1 MTRMWAV
8 AGDATSS
15 GGQVITGSPFTD
27 IDGKPVARV
36 NDKATCPT
44 HKGTFP
50 IVDGDPTTII
60 DGEAVALHGSS
71 LSCGC
76 KVIAAQQVRVFLDPA
91 TGRDSGMSDSAAGM
105 GVAAAIRAIAETS
118 EALAFD
124 EQIRFV
130 GPTGVPLAN
139 VGYRLH
145 LADGTTTAGVTDAD
159 GRTERVVT
167 AHPVAFDSA
176 ALLPPLG
183 AQGCCAGAN
192 LPSQHVPVALNGAA
206 TNPSSVG
213 NSTHQVATKA
223 EDRGLTAGEVAMLR
237 QVFGSSIDYGAVK
250 LHNHGYWMLFGFQ
263 PDDTA
268 TAPNGQI
275 YMPADL
281 FSPDFSGE
289 PDERKR
295 LLVHEMTHVWQYQ
308 LGYPVKRVRA
318 PRPGM
323 SYRYALAAGK
333 QFCDYNMEAQGNILA
348 DYYLLKFA
356 NAQLSMYE
364 MRYRRHQNV
373 LPLYEGTLARFLANP
388 ADESNLP
395 KVTE

>member
-1 MTRMWAV
+1 M
-8 AGDATSS
+8 
-15 GGQVITGSPFTD
+15 
-27 IDGKPVARV
+27 
-36 NDKATCPT
+36 
-44 HKGTFP
+44 
-50 IVDGDPTTII
+50 
-60 DGEAVALHGSS
+60 
-71 LSCGC
+71 
-76 KVIAAQQVRVFLDPA
+76 
-91 TGRDSGMSDSAAGM
+91 
-105 GVAAAIRAIAETS
+105 
-118 EALAFD
+118 
-124 EQIRFV
+124 
-130 GPTGVPLAN
+130 
-139 VGYRLH
+139 
-145 LADGTTTAGVTDAD
+145 
-159 GRTERVVT
+159 
-167 AHPVAFDSA
+167 
-176 ALLPPLG
+176 
-183 AQGCCAGAN
+183 
-192 LPSQHVPVALNGAA
+192 
-206 TNPSSVG
+206 
-213 NSTHQVATKA
+213 
-223 EDRGLTAGEVAMLR
+223 
-237 QVFGSSIDYGAVK
+237 FGSSIDYGAVK

-373 LPLYEGTLARFLANP
+373 LPLYEGTLARFLAHP